1 MNDKIEPL
9 QLTSS
14 DPRISI
20 GKYSYGFPEFKL
32 WSESETIEIGRFCSI
47 SEKVIIFGG
56 GEHNSDWITTYPLR
70 ISFGLP
76 KANCDGH
83 PKTKGP
89 TKIGNDVWIGYG
101 AIILSGVT
109 VGDGSIIGAGSVVA
123 KDIEPYSIIAGN
135 PARIISYRFP
145 KETRKKLLAIRWW
158 KWPID
163 TILENV
169 DFLCSN
175 NIDNFLKLAQKT
187 TR

>member
-1 MNDKIEPL
+1 MNNQMKAPVI
-9 QLTSS
+9 TSS
-14 DPRISI
+14 DPRISV

-32 WSESETIEIGRFCSI
+32 WGQSETIEIGSFCSI

-76 KANCDGH
+76 EANCDGH

-109 VGDGSIIGAGSVVA
+109 VGHGSIIGAGSVAA
-123 KDIEPYSIIAGN
+123 KDVEPYSVIAGN
-135 PARIISYRFP
+135 PAKRIDYRFS
-145 KETRKKLLAIRWW
+145 EDTRKRLLSIKWW
-158 KWPID
+158 DWPID
-163 TILENV
+163 TILQNV
-169 DFLCSN
+169 DILCSN
-175 NIDNFLKLAQKT
+175 DIDGLFRLADNM
-187 TR
+187 RR

>member
-1 MNDKIEPL
+1 MNNKIYAP

-20 GKYSYGFPEFKL
+20 EKYSYGFPEFKL
-32 WSESETIEIGRFCSI
+32 WGESETIEIGCFCSI

-56 GEHNSDWITTYPLR
+56 GEHNSDWITTYPIR
-70 ISFGLP
+70 VSFGLP
-76 KANCDGH
+76 KATCDGH

-109 VGDGSIIGAGSVVA
+109 VADGSIIGAGSVVA
-123 KDIEPYSIIAGN
+123 KDIEPYSVVAGN
-135 PARIISYRFP
+135 PAKRINYRFP
-145 KETRKKLLAIRWW
+145 EETRKKLLAIRWW
-158 KWPID
+158 NWPID

-169 DFLCSN
+169 DILCSD
-175 NIDNFLKLAQKT
+175 NIDGFLELAQKM